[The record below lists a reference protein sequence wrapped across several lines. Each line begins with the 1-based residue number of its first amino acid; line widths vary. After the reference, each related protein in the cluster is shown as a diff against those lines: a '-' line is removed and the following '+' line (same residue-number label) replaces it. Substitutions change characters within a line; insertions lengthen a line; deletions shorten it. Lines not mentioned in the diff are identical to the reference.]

1 MNVPVG
7 AMVILT
13 AWRALTERRRVHP
26 QQFDLPGAA
35 LLAIG
40 LGAVTLALSFGQ
52 EWGWISL
59 RLLVCVSAPGRPS
72 SNGGAHAPM
81 LSRTLLRNRVFVL
94 ANVSFVM
101 TMLALFAVGFLM
113 LFYFEELR
121 GFSTLYSGLLLTPL
135 ALTIAALAPLSGTV
149 ADRLNSRWQA
159 PLGLAVACTG
169 RLHLSTLNQ
178 SSTISYVVLCLV
190 VAGTGQALFTSPN
203 AKTVMD
209 AATPAEQGIASGIH
223 ATGRNVGQGLS
234 VAMAAVFSSWGG
246 AVAGR
251 ALSAGRSTL
260 PLEQVEAL
268 QQTFVSALHGAFVV
282 CAALAAIGVVTALA
296 HGR

>member
-1 MNVPVG
+1 
-7 AMVILT
+7 MVILT

-52 EWGWISL
+52 EWGWISP
-59 RLLVCVSAPGRPS
+59 RLLVCVSALAAAAFVERRG
-72 SNGGAHAPM
+72 
-81 LSRTLLRNRVFVL
+81 SRTHPEPDAAAQPRLVL

-169 RLHLSTLNQ
+169 RLHLSTLDQ
-178 SSTISYVVLCLV
+178 SSTISYVVMCLV

-251 ALSAGRSTL
+251 AWAGRRCRSN
-260 PLEQVEAL
+260 
-268 QQTFVSALHGAFVV
+268 
-282 CAALAAIGVVTALA
+282 
-296 HGR
+296 R

>member
-1 MNVPVG
+1 
-7 AMVILT
+7 
-13 AWRALTERRRVHP
+13 
-26 QQFDLPGAA
+26 
-35 LLAIG
+35 
-40 LGAVTLALSFGQ
+40 
-52 EWGWISL
+52 
-59 RLLVCVSAPGRPS
+59 
-72 SNGGAHAPM
+72 
-81 LSRTLLRNRVFVL
+81 
-94 ANVSFVM
+94 M

-169 RLHLSTLNQ
+169 RLHLSTLDQ

-190 VAGTGQALFTSPN
+190 VAGTGQALFTSPNAKTLFTSPN